1 MQTPGAL
8 VKGISIFLF
17 TLLMLLTVGTRDG
30 RKRTGIIFFNFKISK
45 YSQTV
50 LFITPENILT
60 KLYRKMR

>member
-30 RKRTGIIFFNFKISK
+30 RKRTGIIFLILK
-45 YSQTV
+45 YR
-50 LFITPENILT
+50 NILRQFY
-60 KLYRKMR
+60 L